1 MFYALGQFYK
11 VNITNAIY
19 ENPNNEVKIDD
30 NKFYQENLNDFYV
43 DNTIYAEIEHDKV
56 YLEKNKKIYLDTKNE
71 FYPTEE
77 KL

>member
-1 MFYALGQFYK
+1 

-19 ENPNNEVKIDD
+19 ENLNNEVKIDD

-43 DNTIYAEIEHDKV
+43 GNMIYAEIEHNKV
-56 YLEKNKKIYLDTKNE
+56 YLDKNNKVYLDTKNE